1 MMQSTET
8 TRKGAGGCR
17 KASCPAHRPEEERM
31 KGGGEMKFTAI
42 CMMVLWGAFAL
53 AMLVCRKWTPEIWRW
68 YRWYALVVL
77 LLSTVVLLGSA
88 AS

>member
-1 MMQSTET
+1 MN
-8 TRKGAGGCR
+8 
-17 KASCPAHRPEEERM
+17 
-31 KGGGEMKFTAI
+31 FTAI
-42 CMMVLWGAFAL
+42 CMIVLWGAFAL